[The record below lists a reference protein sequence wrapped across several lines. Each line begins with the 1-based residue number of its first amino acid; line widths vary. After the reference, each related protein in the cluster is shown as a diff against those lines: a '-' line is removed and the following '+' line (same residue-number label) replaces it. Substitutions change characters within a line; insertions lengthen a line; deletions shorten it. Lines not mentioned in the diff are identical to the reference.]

1 MKSSK
6 LGMCGVV
13 IGSIALMLALVHFWA
28 GPFSPQPTLDTY
40 VSEKAASIRQKT
52 IDALRGKPVEK
63 EYIKSNFDADKI
75 AQVATA
81 VLGAL
86 ALIFAA
92 LSFSKHESARAAG
105 SAAALGVSAIAFQF
119 IAMYAMALL
128 VVILI
133 VAVLSTLGGGL

>member
-13 IGSIALMLALVHFWA
+13 IGSMALMLALVHFWA

-52 IDALRGKPVEK
+52 IDALRGKAVEK
-63 EYIKSNFDADKI
+63 EYIKSSFDADKI

-92 LSFSKHESARAAG
+92 LSFSKHN
-105 SAAALGVSAIAFQF
+105 
-119 IAMYAMALL
+119 
-128 VVILI
+128 
-133 VAVLSTLGGGL
+133 